1 MNPRNRVLAAL
12 NHEIP
17 DRIPIDLGGPANSLA
32 ASVIPPLSSHF
43 SYQHHDLKIW
53 HPILQL
59 PKIPENLLQHLEI
72 DTRHIHVTP
81 PISPQ
86 WQTSSPTKF
95 TDWLG
100 IQYSRQGSIFV
111 PKAHPLSAVKSIQ
124 DIDHYPWP
132 HPKASWFRN
141 TAKEAREHYSNK
153 YAIIADPAIPGI
165 FELGCWLMG
174 WQHFLALLIQAPET
188 AIHLL
193 DRILELHIAYWEYF
207 LTEIG
212 EYVQIVLLGDDY
224 GTDSGPFMRPQLF
237 QELINPR
244 LEKLVSSIKQQG
256 SFSIMLHSCG
266 AIHQLIPHL
275 IASNID
281 VLSPIQQNHPQMQAQ
296 TLKTRYGDKLV
307 FHGGVDLVSFEQKS
321 RNERKQILRTL
332 LEALTSEG
340 GYIFGL
346 THSVLE
352 PTQAVLFLEIFDY
365 VKQY

>member
-1 MNPRNRVLAAL
+1 MNPRNRVLTAL

-32 ASVIPPLSSHF
+32 IPVISALSNRF
-43 SYQHHDLKIW
+43 SLQSDSLQIW
-53 HPILQL
+53 HPILRL
-59 PKIPENLLQHLEI
+59 PEIPEPLLQYLEI

-81 PISPQ
+81 PIPLQ
-86 WQTSSPTKF
+86 WQTSSPTKYI
-95 TDWLG
+95 DWLG
-100 IQYSRQGSIFV
+100 IQYSRQEAFYV
-111 PKAHPLSAVKSIQ
+111 PKVYPLSAARSKQ
-124 DIDHYPWP
+124 DIDEYPWP
-132 HPKASWFRN
+132 HPQTSWFRN
-141 TAKEAREHYSNK
+141 KVKDAHQHYSNG

-174 WQHFLALLIQAPET
+174 WQHFLALLIQVPET
-188 AIHLL
+188 AIYLL
-193 DRILELHIAYWEYF
+193 DRILELHVTYWKQF
-207 LTEIG
+207 LAEIG

-224 GTDSGPFMRPQLF
+224 GTDSGPFLRPQLF
-237 QELINPR
+237 QEMINPR
-244 LEKLVSSIKQQG
+244 LKKLVSSIKQRG
-256 SFSIMLHSCG
+256 SMAVMLHSCG

-275 IASNID
+275 ISSKID

-296 TLKTRYGDKLV
+296 TLKTHYGDKLV

-321 RNERKQILRTL
+321 NDERQQILKTL
-332 LEALTSEG
+332 LEALTSKS

-352 PTQAVLFLEIFDY
+352 PSQVPLFLETLDY